1 MASDAVA
8 PDAADSVTD
17 PSTVGDEA
25 ATRSPASGEEA
36 ARRRPEEGGDEAA
49 RAPRDGDVS
58 RDSRGDEV
66 TRGPR
71 GDDVAQDPRD
81 AVRDSHGDDA
91 AEGPRGDE
99 AAQAPRDGD
108 ETAARPRAGSGAGRR
123 PRRDARRIAARGV
136 LGLLLLLTGLLLA
149 IIVGCFI
156 NDRTIEE
163 SRGQAVAEV
172 VDSSFTRTVVR
183 FSTDEG
189 RVYIPPAGVLYPS
202 GLQQGQL
209 VRVEYDTRNPDL
221 VRVAGRTMV
230 LSLLPVGT
238 AIAGTWL
245 VLLPTYLVLRRRRA

>member
-17 PSTVGDEA
+17 PGTVGDEPT
-25 ATRSPASGEEA
+25 TRRPASGDET
-36 ARRRPEEGGDEAA
+36 ARRSEDGGDEAT
-49 RAPRDGDVS
+49 RD
-58 RDSRGDEV
+58 
-66 TRGPR
+66 PR
-71 GDDVAQDPRD
+71 GEDT
-81 AVRDSHGDDA
+81 RDSHGDDA
-91 AEGPRGDE
+91 AQDSRGDE
-99 AAQAPRDGD
+99 SARDAHGDD
-108 ETAARPRAGSGAGRR
+108 ETARRPRAGSGAARR
-123 PRRDARRIAARGV
+123 PRRDPRRIAARGV

-149 IIVGCFI
+149 IVVGCFI

-189 RVYIPPAGVLYPS
+189 RVYIPPAGVLYPA

-245 VLLPTYLVLRRRRA
+245 VLLPTYLVLRRRR